1 MKLLAQ
7 KPITNP
13 ALSPSLQGKRGE
25 EFFAEF
31 LPKMIGLGFLIGAL
45 IFFFIMI
52 VGAIQWITSGGDKN
66 GLEAA
71 RSKIL
76 NALVGVILLFATFA
90 IVKVIENF
98 FGINIL
104 SLDIGPFAIK

>member
-7 KPITNP
+7 NPIKNP
-13 ALSPSLQGKRGE
+13 ALSPSLQAKRGQ

-31 LPKMIGLGFLIGAL
+31 LPKMIGLGFLIGVL
-45 IFFFIMI
+45 VFFFVMI
-52 VGAIQWITSGGDKN
+52 IGAVQWITAGGDKTA
-66 GLEAA
+66 LEAA

-76 NALVGVILLFATFA
+76 NALIGVVILFAIFA
-90 IVKVIENF
+90 IVKVVENF